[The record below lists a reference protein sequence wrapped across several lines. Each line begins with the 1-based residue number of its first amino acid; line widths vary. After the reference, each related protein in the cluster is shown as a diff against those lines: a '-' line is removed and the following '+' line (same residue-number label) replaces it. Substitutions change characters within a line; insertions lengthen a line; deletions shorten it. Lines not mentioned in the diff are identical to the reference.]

1 MSHNPPPMFRRDN
14 ESHTVNN
21 YISGTRKICL
31 DTNGITHLCPG
42 GIGGAGGTGGAQ
54 GHGGGGGKGEG
65 PELSYAFDA
74 IENLTMNNLYVER
87 VFCILSD
94 MYTEDL

>member
-1 MSHNPPPMFRRDN
+1 MFRRGN

-21 YISGTRKICL
+21 YISGARENCL
-31 DTNGITHLCPG
+31 NTNSITHLCPG
-42 GIGGAGGTGGAQ
+42 VGGAGGPGIAQ

-74 IENLTMNNLYVER
+74 VENLTMNNSYVER

-94 MYTEDL
+94 MHTEDL